1 MASVHLMNKRH
12 IVVRA
17 LLFFFLF
24 LFTPVESSYLIPSKY
39 IKLVNNRYATASFVR
54 NNALYTYGGESSL
67 FNTSSFFTSMSLSPK
82 DKSLIIETVPQSKP
96 GPSCSYSAAVLL
108 DDNQT
113 VILFVGQ
120 AFNLSANSSMPIY
133 TYSFLDPNPMWK
145 EIKPVGNALWPDI
158 RIGFS
163 ATLAPNGKIYVFGGV
178 RIDTISPAMPF
189 FSFDPRTHQIEIPS
203 SPGDVQLYGHTG
215 TMLPTTSTV
224 EGYFLGN
231 QFVIVYNTNN
241 DTWAKIRLTS
251 ETDELRMEGNSVLG
265 PDQKTIFTF
274 GGSGYSGSP
283 NMTIFN
289 TIVLLDTSTW
299 TTSLASTRGALPVPR
314 SLCSL
319 GFIADDLLMIS
330 YGIVFGITSDIVNVL
345 QIETKKTKDYL
356 WLIDSSD
363 IINYIHPDD
372 QDRFGL
378 SGRAIAGIVV
388 GVLAFV
394 IIVTLLFKRP
404 RKFVSTVLLISTR
417 RTLWNKRLGE
427 PIWTELCR
435 LGCRV
440 ILLLIFALFMVYLI
454 WQVMTSGIST
464 IEIHEYSSIVQSP
477 DIRICL
483 DGWDG
488 SDTFDIYNI
497 RYSCITDS
505 GYICDEYVTL
515 LDMEIHQPRFSY
527 EGSAKV
533 CILFSP
539 PEEFGLSP
547 TRDGDSK
554 GTRFAISLVTQINF
568 TSGFYATVYPPK
580 MNPNNVLYNIT
591 TTNNQTQLLT
601 EDAINEWI
609 INDSGTVRDSN
620 TYFIPA
626 GVSSTVEYQIQD
638 HQYLQPAG
646 WNNVGFLP
654 LLNHTPEVVIKYGE
668 GNSDR
673 LLDIAGYTVL
683 ATLEVFPSQFAKVV
697 LEEKRIYTLLDAL
710 GTLGGFFSLGA
721 AAQIWLFGFR
731 PSSPW
736 GIVHRWSVG
745 SMRRSIKRNLR
756 TQFDS
761 LNTSVPLATPV
772 IPRFTAFSLGK
783 DVNEDEYEYEYKYQE
798 KEEELRASKEAQ
810 VPFIENS
817 GASDGGNQNYRMEH
831 MERRVQLLEKLF
843 KSYYVDDEIFTE
855 LDLAIKQDNLEKY
868 PKTAGGDSGNKNG
881 TGGGNGS
888 GSGNEHLNETF
899 KGGYE
904 N

>member
-1 MASVHLMNKRH
+1 MNKRH

-163 ATLAPNGKIYVFGGV
+163 ATLAPNGKIYVFGG
-178 RIDTISPAMPF
+178 
-189 FSFDPRTHQIEIPS
+189 
-203 SPGDVQLYGHTG
+203 
-215 TMLPTTSTV
+215 
-224 EGYFLGN
+224 
-231 QFVIVYNTNN
+231 
-241 DTWAKIRLTS
+241 
-251 ETDELRMEGNSVLG
+251 
-265 PDQKTIFTF
+265 
-274 GGSGYSGSP
+274 SGYSGSP

-330 YGIVFGITSDIVNVL
+330 YG
-345 QIETKKTKDYL
+345 KKCIYIYIYIYIYIILDYL

-568 TSGFYATVYPPK
+568 TSGFYATLYPPK